1 MLFLVAL
8 PAGLNAGEPTEQVR
22 STIESVLRVIDDSK
36 PGADRRS
43 NQPRAQLKGI
53 LHARFDF
60 QEMAKRSLGS
70 HWQGR
75 SVAQQEEFV
84 ELFSGFLER
93 AYLDQIEA
101 YAGGKVI
108 YAGESED
115 QSYAQVDTKII
126 TKKGE
131 EVSVDYKLR
140 LSGRDWKVYDVIVDN
155 ISLVSNYRSQFNR
168 VITGSSFEELTRM
181 LKAKIEGG

>member
-1 MLFLVAL
+1 MR
-8 PAGLNAGEPTEQVR
+8 ER
-22 STIESVLRVIDDSK
+22 LRI
-36 PGADRRS
+36 
-43 NQPRAQLKGI
+43 
-53 LHARFDF
+53 
-60 QEMAKRSLGS
+60 
-70 HWQGR
+70 
-75 SVAQQEEFV
+75 
-84 ELFSGFLER
+84 
-93 AYLDQIEA
+93 
-101 YAGGKVI
+101 KVTP
-108 YAGESED
+108 
-115 QSYAQVDTKII
+115 QVDTKII

>member
-1 MLFLVAL
+1 MWRPEKVTTNGLAWVMLFLVAL

-43 NQPRAQLKGI
+43 EQRRTQLKGI

-75 SVAQQEEFV
+75 SIAQQEEFV

-93 AYLDQIEA
+93 AYLDQ
-101 YAGGKVI
+101 
-108 YAGESED
+108 
-115 QSYAQVDTKII
+115 
-126 TKKGE
+126 
-131 EVSVDYKLR
+131 
-140 LSGRDWKVYDVIVDN
+140 
-155 ISLVSNYRSQFNR
+155 SNP
-168 VITGSSFEELTRM
+168 M
-181 LKAKIEGG
+181 LARR